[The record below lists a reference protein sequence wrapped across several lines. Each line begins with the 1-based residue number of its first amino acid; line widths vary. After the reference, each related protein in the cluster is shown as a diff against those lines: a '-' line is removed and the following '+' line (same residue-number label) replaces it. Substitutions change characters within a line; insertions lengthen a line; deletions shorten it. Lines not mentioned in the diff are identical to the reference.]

1 MYVQRYNHHSKT
13 SRSTHRKFDPK
24 CQEATPEM
32 LRIEIDNIFKEF
44 LDNPDANE
52 YIFSANLNNLQRKYI
67 HNKAQK
73 LNIISKSFGKE
84 PDRKLHLKKRG
95 KQLSN
100 QSFLLTPSPNSQKF
114 LRDFV
119 QAPAPSYQ
127 EMENNVRT
135 LYRDKIV
142 GKLINSPAEI
152 PRQLMISE
160 NIEHIRSNLPIFE
173 KKHTIIETIRNNRV
187 VIISSETGSG
197 KTTQVPQFIMEDM
210 AEMRQ
215 PCKIICTQ
223 PRRISTITAAER
235 VSFERSDKV
244 GGSVGYHIKL
254 EQKYGLQTN
263 LIYCTTG
270 VFLRNLMSGHD
281 GLKNI
286 THIILDE
293 VHERD
298 KLSDFLL
305 ICLKQAVSKYTNL
318 KIILMSATVDVNKFL
333 DYFGEGRVLTIPGRL
348 YIIETMFLENILVL
362 TKYMSQKMK
371 AFLKKEKDKKSVAL
385 YSVESEVAGKEENLL
400 VDDALEEYMN
410 FSENYDYRIHYEE
423 ATAQLSMYYLS
434 EGVSVDYQHSE
445 NGRTALMIAA
455 FLADK
460 EFISRLCNMG
470 ANLHLRCN
478 IGKTAFDYASDNPEI
493 LGLLNYIKSR
503 RENDSSRTDT
513 NKEAE
518 ILLQLYD
525 KNTPDD
531 LIDYELIVTLIGNIH
546 NSKQEGSILVFLPGY
561 DDILICSDRIRGS
574 SLSHDTYKIFFLHS
588 SMNIRD
594 QQDVFKKLHQKRK
607 IILST
612 NIAETSITIDDVVF
626 VIDTGKAKEKC
637 YDSYN
642 KVSSLQTRWISQA
655 CAKQRMGRAGRT
667 QPGMCF
673 RLYSRQRYENMDEE
687 KIPEILRVS
696 LEELCLHTKVLAPE
710 GMNIHNFLMMAPDP
724 PSANSIKVAIENLQ
738 FLGALDKEEDLT
750 ILGGYLAKLTIEPHL
765 GKMLIYSVIFRCIE
779 PILTLTA
786 SMTHKDPFQLPAQAN
801 LRSNATERRR
811 ELTDG
816 VMSDHLLYLSVFRM
830 WQEDSYK
837 GKVQTF
843 CEKYFISQS
852 TMNSILATRSQ
863 LLGQLRSARFIHQSN
878 SLDVYNQ
885 NAHCWPLIKAII
897 CTGCYPNLAY
907 PLHQNLATRSEKK
920 VHIQA
925 VSSCSNKTINT
936 WLVYDEIIKHRNALI
951 IRGVSAVTTMTV
963 ALVCGIDS
971 VSPLANMLN
980 IDDWIEFEF
989 PDHTAIYLRNAI
1001 EYLVATVLRN
1011 PPHNFSAHE
1020 NRVVETLRKVLEEEE
1035 LLADLKFPDQ
1045 IGEKP
1050 KFFFPQNDFIHSS
1063 KHNTWKGPKF
1073 NQKISNHSPKKN
1085 YGMHRSKQYMENS
1098 NKVLHYN
1105 QQSDRSLIS
1114 NSNRNFNAGQKLLSA
1129 LRNGL
1134 SAGCSYEESTLDFPS
1149 NSRISFEREQNFNL
1163 ERDKIFI
1170 LVRPKEKENVHI
1182 AQNTSKWIFSPQTEK
1197 KVLNFSRERNSV
1209 YLLFTANQTK
1219 AFQGMAKFLHMMNE
1233 QYGKPTA
1240 VIEWIFKT
1248 DLPHINVKHLLNPYN
1263 WNKPIYDGLDGQLV
1277 QRSVAEEFFRIYQGI
1292 NSRFTNGC
1300 RIR

>member
-1 MYVQRYNHHSKT
+1 MEGKSREQNSNFRYNHHSKT

-470 ANLHLRCN
+470 VLCLAGVKRAQHLN
-478 IGKTAFDYASDNPEI
+478 TDELWNTDSTAPEFFAAV
-493 LGLLNYIKSR
+493 LSEHR
-503 RENDSSRTDT
+503 FH
-513 NKEAE
+513 
-518 ILLQLYD
+518 
-525 KNTPDD
+525 
-531 LIDYELIVTLIGNIH
+531 TLIQAIRFDDKTTREERAKDDNLAPGRYLFDSFVEKCIQNYSVGEYLTIPAKYGIKIYAAVAARTFYTH
-546 NSKQEGSILVFLPGY
+546 NLEVYAGKQPNGPYQLANDAASVVKRLLKHCSGSGRNVTVDNYF
-561 DDILICSDRIRGS
+561 
-574 SLSHDTYKIFFLHS
+574 
-588 SMNIRD
+588 
-594 QQDVFKKLHQKRK
+594 
-607 IILST
+607 
-612 NIAETSITIDDVVF
+612 TSI
-626 VIDTGKAKEKC
+626 
-637 YDSYN
+637 
-642 KVSSLQTRWISQA
+642 
-655 CAKQRMGRAGRT
+655 
-667 QPGMCF
+667 P
-673 RLYSRQRYENMDEE
+673 
-687 KIPEILRVS
+687 
-696 LEELCLHTKVLAPE
+696 
-710 GMNIHNFLMMAPDP
+710 
-724 PSANSIKVAIENLQ
+724 
-738 FLGALDKEEDLT
+738 
-750 ILGGYLAKLTIEPHL
+750 LAKDLLEHHKI
-765 GKMLIYSVIFRCIE
+765 
-779 PILTLTA
+779 TLV
-786 SMTHKDPFQLPAQAN
+786 
-801 LRSNATERRR
+801 R
-811 ELTDG
+811 
-816 VMSDHLLYLSVFRM
+816 
-830 WQEDSYK
+830 
-837 GKVQTF
+837 
-843 CEKYFISQS
+843 
-852 TMNSILATRSQ
+852 
-863 LLGQLRSARFIHQSN
+863 
-878 SLDVYNQ
+878 
-885 NAHCWPLIKAII
+885 
-897 CTGCYPNLAY
+897 
-907 PLHQNLATRSEKK
+907 
-920 VHIQA
+920 
-925 VSSCSNKTINT
+925 
-936 WLVYDEIIKHRNALI
+936 
-951 IRGVSAVTTMTV
+951 
-963 ALVCGIDS
+963 
-971 VSPLANMLN
+971 
-980 IDDWIEFEF
+980 
-989 PDHTAIYLRNAI
+989 
-1001 EYLVATVLRN
+1001 
-1011 PPHNFSAHE
+1011 
-1020 NRVVETLRKVLEEEE
+1020 TLRKNKREI
-1035 LLADLKFPDQ
+1035 PP
-1045 IGEKP
+1045 I
-1050 KFFFPQNDFIHSS
+1050 FF
-1063 KHNTWKGPKF
+1063 NTKIRKE
-1073 NQKISNHSPKKN
+1073 KISMFA
-1085 YGMHRSKQYMENS
+1085 YGQ
-1098 NKVLHYN
+1098 
-1105 QQSDRSLIS
+1105 
-1114 NSNRNFNAGQKLLSA
+1114 NSNRCMLISYIPKRHKNVLMLSTFHDDDEIDLDTGDQQK
-1129 LRNGL
+1129 
-1134 SAGCSYEESTLDFPS
+1134 P
-1149 NSRISFEREQNFNL
+1149 
-1163 ERDKIFI
+1163 
-1170 LVRPKEKENVHI
+1170 
-1182 AQNTSKWIFSPQTEK
+1182 
-1197 KVLNFSRERNSV
+1197 
-1209 YLLFTANQTK
+1209 
-1219 AFQGMAKFLHMMNE
+1219 
-1233 QYGKPTA
+1233 A
-1240 VIEWIFKT
+1240 VITFYNLTKGAVDVVDTMKT
-1248 DLPHINVKHLLNPYN
+1248 EYCVTRVSNINTILL
-1263 WNKPIYDGLDGQLV
+1263 LV
-1277 QRSVAEEFFRIYQGI
+1277 EHWGHKFPNNLYR
-1292 NSRFTNGC
+1292 
-1300 RIR
+1300 